1 MWLKLGGGFLILAVI
16 GLAIWL
22 YGGARYKQGKADE
35 AQAWTQKVVQA
46 ERDKLAAYQA
56 GVARGQAAEAGY
68 HETIRERVVPIT
80 KTIIERAAAYA
91 QTPDGSS
98 LCLPAERVSWLEQT
112 RSSLF
117 PSAAPAPASSGDST
131 MLANPEG
138 TQP

>member
-56 GVARGQAAEAGY
+56 GIARGQAAEVGY

-91 QTPDGSS
+91 QTTDGSS

-112 RSSLF
+112 RSALLP
-117 PSAAPAPASSGDST
+117 PSPTPATSSGNSALLPHHSD
-131 MLANPEG
+131 A
-138 TQP
+138 QP